1 MSQIS
6 SGVAEALE
14 QGQSLAVAD
23 RVLIDPDPGTLSS
36 KVDELIGAVTGNGAS
51 ADEVCRT
58 LLRLGMNF
66 VGRDAEI
73 VGYSADEAESA
84 LAKVQATIDGLS
96 DGESGAMGEVVNE
109 SLADM
114 KSVNLSDSLSG
125 LLAERIESELD
136 GGNPGGSFLVELK
149 KQLRSGVY
157 WEMIGED
164 YCKFGNDFARGLE
177 YLRHYGFCQVSTN
190 PVLAAK
196 AFDEDPGLTEELKKE
211 IAHHDDWKENPEG
224 HADAIAMAATLIAL
238 WPNLSIFRPL
248 ALHTELKDYMVSF
261 QLNPNIAEQADESI
275 VDARNAF
282 KVAGDFLGDYDKL
295 LGLGDRSGALAPNL
309 VFKVAASHEAARKIT
324 TVLNSDGI
332 GSNNTVVYTVA
343 QEVQLILDAFEGKAA
358 AAKAGKDVV
367 RTYETNMGG
376 RFSSHLR
383 EVEAERIFTDLA
395 NKAGEGKAH
404 EMLDALAAD
413 LGVDAVSGESVA
425 KRAEQICVFKQMKS
439 IAHPVVVAAAEAAGR
454 SAESVEVLEDDL
466 QKSGNLVAR
475 RVNSIFYAPE
485 NRPKWVSWL
494 QKTYGVDEAQATWIL
509 DSMDVLPASKRI
521 PDDTLQAL
529 GPNMC
534 HTEFPN
540 HQRAVQ
546 MTSEEPGFDLPSLR
560 ESILDSYDPG
570 VSQRLYELPDYQRG
584 FDLTPELKA
593 VLEEA
598 GVDVGG
604 WQTRGMQ
611 PADWPGFGSVQ
622 KTSGEFRAAYDA
634 FAAKCVDVAKEVA
647 G

>member
-23 RVLIDPDPGTLSS
+23 RVLIDPEPGTLSTR
-36 KVDELIGAVTGNGAS
+36 VDELIGAVTGNGAS

-58 LLRLGMNF
+58 LIRLGMNF

-73 VGYSADEAESA
+73 VGYGSDEADSA
-84 LAKVQATIDGLS
+84 LSSVLTSIEGLS
-96 DGESGAMGEVVNE
+96 GEESDAMGSVVDE
-109 SLADM
+109 FLADM

-125 LLAERIESELD
+125 LLAERIEGDLD
-136 GGNPGGSFLVELK
+136 KGNPGGSFLAELK

-157 WEMIGED
+157 WRMIGED

-196 AFDEDPGLTEELKKE
+196 AFDEDPGLAEELKKE
-211 IAHHDDWKENPEG
+211 IAQHDDWKQNPEG
-224 HADAIAMAATLIAL
+224 HADEIAMAATLIAL

-248 ALHTELKDYMVSF
+248 AVHTELKDYMVSF
-261 QLNPNIAEQADESI
+261 QLNPNIAEKADESI
-275 VDARNAF
+275 EDARSAF
-282 KVAGDFLGDYDKL
+282 QVAGSFLGNYDKL

-383 EVEAERIFTDLA
+383 EVEAERVFTECAD
-395 NKAGEGKAH
+395 KAGEGKAH
-404 EMLDALAAD
+404 EFLDALAAD
-413 LGVDAVSGESVA
+413 LGVDPVAGESVA
-425 KRAEQICVFKQMKS
+425 KRAQTICTFKSMPR
-439 IAHPVVVAAAEAAGR
+439 IDHPQVVAAAGAAGR
-454 SAESVEVLEDDL
+454 SAESVQILEEDL

-475 RVNSIFYAPE
+475 RVNWVFYAPE
-485 NRPKWVSWL
+485 NRPKWISWL
-494 QKTYGVDEAQATWIL
+494 QETHGVDEAQATWIL
-509 DSMDVLPASKRI
+509 ASMDVLPASKRM

-529 GPNMC
+529 GANMC

-546 MTSEEPGFDLPSLR
+546 LTSEEAGFDLPSLR
-560 ESILDSYDPG
+560 DSILDSYDPG

-584 FDLTPELKA
+584 FDLTPELKSL
-593 VLEEA
+593 LEEV

-604 WQTRGMQ
+604 WQTRGM
-611 PADWPGFGSVQ
+611 PPGDWPGFGSVQ
-622 KTSGEFRAAYDA
+622 KTSTEFRAAYDA